1 MQIEFS
7 WLLFFFFASRNPTH
21 FVIVIKIFFI
31 NAEIL
36 ISYSIALVQWL
47 FFFFAYSL
55 ISLIQLCFQ
64 VLGLSEMI
72 PLLNSTIEG
81 ESK

>member
-1 MQIEFS
+1 M
-7 WLLFFFFASRNPTH
+7 L
-21 FVIVIKIFFI
+21 FI

-36 ISYSIALVQWL
+36 ISYFMALVQGL

-55 ISLIQLCFQ
+55 IPLVQLCFQ
-64 VLGLSEMI
+64 VLGLSVMI

-81 ESK
+81 KSK